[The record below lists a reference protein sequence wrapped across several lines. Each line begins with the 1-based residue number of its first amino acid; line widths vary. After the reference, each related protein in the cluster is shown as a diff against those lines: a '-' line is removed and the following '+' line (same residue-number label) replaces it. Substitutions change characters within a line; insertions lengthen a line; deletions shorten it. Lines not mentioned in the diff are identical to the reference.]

1 VSESSPHHDNGAP
14 TRPLSESDPLP
25 AIHLTEPEGTPTA
38 TPTDEAAGTTI
49 GRYRIDG
56 EIARGGMG
64 IVLKG
69 RDGDLSR
76 DLAIKVLLEKYRDNP
91 DVVRRFVEEAQVGGQ
106 LQHPGIVPIHELG
119 HADDGRPYF
128 TMKLV
133 KGHTLAELLA
143 ERSDPA
149 HDRPRFLGIFQ
160 QVCQTLAYA
169 HSRKV
174 IHRDLKPHNVMVG
187 AFGEVQVMDWGLAKV
202 LTDQRRRPEGPPPIG
217 SVIQTVRSGSDPSES
232 APGSVLGTPAYM
244 APEQALGEVET
255 LDERCDVFGL
265 GAVLCEILTGQPP
278 YVGADSAGVLRRA
291 VRADLADA
299 LARLAAC
306 GAEPDLVALARD
318 CLAAEPKDRPAHAGV
333 VAERLGTYL
342 AGVEERLRRAELER
356 VAAQAKAEAERKRRR
371 LTLALAAS
379 LMTLLALGGSAA
391 WWYQRD
397 RDARAAQDAAQ
408 EAREAAQEAARRAET
423 ERDVTAALREAT
435 ALTEQGWKQM
445 DDPQRWRETM
455 EVARSAV
462 ERAEQLLAR
471 PGATEELV
479 HQVRVARGAVDEAGR
494 DCRFCCEVER
504 IRLQEDVE
512 SDGPRRQSDAW
523 KRYAAA
529 LKEWGVGA
537 WDERE
542 AERLRASRVREA
554 LLVALEEWR
563 HEEPLPSWGYWM
575 DGGEREDGERDAQF
589 DKLIGALR
597 PDSDAFWSRWRAALK
612 SGDRAAIT
620 TLARQDR
627 LSAVAVDRVARD
639 LRQKGQGEEAERV
652 LRAGLARYPNDFWM
666 NYQLGV
672 LIGKLQP
679 PRPAEQA
686 RFLTVA
692 VALRGRSAEVWNE
705 LGFALEDN
713 EDLEG
718 ALAAHERAAAIAPD
732 DPWYHLHRG
741 NVLRKQL
748 KLPQALA
755 AFDKA
760 LQFSP
765 QFGRAYEGI
774 GDVLGDEGKWPE
786 ATQAYRKA
794 LEADRLLPS
803 YLQHPRYHHDLGWAL
818 QRQGRL
824 TEAAAAF
831 REALKGSTVSAY
843 FYDGLGSTLRQQGL
857 IREALDIYR
866 QGHKRFEKDPELSK
880 KTAAW
885 AKEAERLID
894 LEGRFPQIL
903 KGEVKPAD
911 AEQTTEFADLCRY
924 KRHYAAAARFFAAA
938 LTANPKRAENPLS
951 YGRYNAACY
960 SVLAASGAGED
971 AAKLTE
977 AECLRLRQDA
987 LVWLLTDLEAL
998 TQRLDGKGLDG
1009 EGRWVVVRLMRHW
1022 QQDLDLASVRG
1033 DALLKLPPN
1042 ERGKWQ
1048 GLWAEVDNL
1057 LKRAEEQAGAVETKP

>member
-1 VSESSPHHDNGAP
+1 
-14 TRPLSESDPLP
+14 LP
-25 AIHLTEPEGTPTA
+25 AIHLTEPEGTTSA
-38 TPTDEAAGTTI
+38 APTDETAGATV

-64 IVLKG
+64 VVLRG
-69 RDGDLSR
+69 RDGDLGR
-76 DLAIKVLLEKYRDNP
+76 DLAIKVLLEKYRDSA
-91 DVVRRFVEEAQVGGQ
+91 DVVRRFLEEAQVGGQ

-119 HADDGRPYF
+119 RADDGRPYF

-133 KGHTLAELLA
+133 KGHTLAALLA
-143 ERSDPA
+143 ARSDPA
-149 HDRPRFLGIFQ
+149 QERPRFLGIFQ

-217 SVIQTVRSGSDPSES
+217 SIIQTVRSGSDPSES

-278 YVGADSAGVLRRA
+278 YVGDHSPEVLRRA

-306 GAEPDLVALARD
+306 GAEADLIALARD

-333 VAERLGTYL
+333 VAERLGAYL
-342 AGVEERLRRAELER
+342 AGVEDRLRRAELER
-356 VAAQAKAEAERKRRR
+356 VAAQAKADEERKRRR

-379 LMTLLALGGSAA
+379 LLTLLALGGSAA

-397 RDARAAQDAAQ
+397 RDERAAQDAAQ
-408 EAREAAQEAARRAET
+408 AAREAAQEAARRAET
-423 ERDVTAALREAT
+423 ERAVTAALREAT
-435 ALTEQGWKQM
+435 ALTEQGWKQI
-445 DDPQRWRETM
+445 DDPQRWRETVD
-455 EVARSAV
+455 VARAAV

-471 PGATEELV
+471 REATEELAE
-479 HQVRVARGAVDEAGR
+479 QVRATRTAIDEAAR

-512 SDGPRRQSDAW
+512 GDVPSRRSEAW

-529 LKEWGVGA
+529 LKEWGVSA

-542 AERLRASRVREA
+542 VERLRASRVREA
-554 LLVALEEWR
+554 LLVALEEWQ
-563 HEEPLPSWGYWM
+563 HGEPLPSGGYWM
-575 DGGEREDGERDAQF
+575 DGGEREDGEREAQF

-612 SGDRAAIT
+612 SGDRAAIA

-627 LSAVAVDRVARD
+627 LAPVAVDRVARD
-639 LRQKGQGEEAERV
+639 LRQKGQLAEAERV
-652 LRAGLARYPNDFWM
+652 LRGGLARYPNDFWM

-672 LIGKLQP
+672 LLGKLTP

-692 VALRGRSAEVWNE
+692 VALRGRSAEVWSE

-713 EDLEG
+713 KDLEG
-718 ALAAHERAAAIAPD
+718 ALAAHERAAAISPH
-732 DPWYHLHRG
+732 DPWFHLHRG

-755 AFDKA
+755 AYQRARDLNA
-760 LQFSP
+760 S
-765 QFGRAYEGI
+765 FGRAYEGI

-786 ATQAYRKA
+786 ATEAYRKA
-794 LEADRLLPS
+794 IEADRLWPS
-803 YLQHPRYHHDLGWAL
+803 YLQHPRFHYDLGWAL

-824 TEAAAAF
+824 TEAADAF

-857 IREALDIYR
+857 FREALDTYR
-866 QGHKRFEKDPELSK
+866 QGHKRFEKDPEFSK

-885 AKEAERLID
+885 VKEAEHLVE

-911 AEQTTEFADLCRY
+911 AGQTTEFGDLCRY

-938 LTANPKRAENPLS
+938 LTANPKRAEDPLS

-977 AECLRLRQDA
+977 AERLQLRQEA
-987 LVWLLTDLEAL
+987 LVWLLADLEAL
-998 TQRLDGKGLDG
+998 TQRLDSKRLDR
-1009 EGRWVVVRLMRHW
+1009 EGHYVVVRLMRHW
-1022 QQDLDLASVRG
+1022 QQDLDLTSVRG
-1033 DALLKLPPN
+1033 DALLKLPPD

-1048 GLWAEVDNL
+1048 GLWAEVGNL
-1057 LKRAEEQAGAVETKP
+1057 LKRAEESAGAADRKP